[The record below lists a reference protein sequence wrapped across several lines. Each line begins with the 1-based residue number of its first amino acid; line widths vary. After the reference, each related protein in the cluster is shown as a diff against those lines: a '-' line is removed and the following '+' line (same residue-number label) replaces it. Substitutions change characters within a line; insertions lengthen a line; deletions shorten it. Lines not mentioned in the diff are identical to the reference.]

1 MIDGSLCRSG
11 PRQTYLRVKRA
22 VRWWERLR
30 GLLGTPAAPDDGLYI
45 TPCCS
50 VHTVGMRYPVDLI
63 FLDRDGRVLRIAEAV
78 PPWRIAGAWRAH
90 AVAEFRAGTL
100 RRLDVAVG
108 DRLTWRAQRGQSATE
123 FIIVLPVLLLVIL
136 GALQVGLLYRA
147 KSTLNLATFQ
157 AARIGAMHY
166 GRETEM
172 RAELANGLA
181 ALYAK
186 DWGWN
191 QLIDGRARAQD
202 VVKTYATLATVNPP
216 AQFHSQRISNNRLR
230 YQTDAQGGLSVQDLN
245 VLKIKV
251 VYCHPLQVPL
261 IAKTLQTVLAPR
273 FTGFER
279 ACLDAG
285 RMPLAS
291 SAVVRMHTDYC
302 PELCP

>member
-1 MIDGSLCRSG
+1 MIDGALCRSG
-11 PRQTYLRVKRA
+11 PKLTYLRVKRA

-30 GLLGTPAAPDDGLYI
+30 GLLGTPVPPDDGLYI
-45 TPCCS
+45 TPCSS
-50 VHTVGMRYPVDLI
+50 VHTMGMRYPIDLL
-63 FLDRDGRVLRIAEAV
+63 FLDRNGRVLRIAEAV

-100 RRLDVAVG
+100 RRLGVAVG
-108 DRLTWRAQRGQSATE
+108 DRLTWRDQRGQSATE
-123 FIIVLPVLLLVIL
+123 FIIVAPVLLLVIL
-136 GALQVGLLYRA
+136 GALQLGLLYRA

-186 DWGWN
+186 DWSWN
-191 QLIDGRARAQD
+191 ELIDGRTRAQD
-202 VVKTYATLATVNPP
+202 AVMKYATLKTVNPP
-216 AQFHSQRISNNRLR
+216 AQLHSQRISNNRLR
-230 YQTDAQGGLSVQDLN
+230 YQTDVQGGLSVQDLN
-245 VLKIKV
+245 LLKIRV

-261 IAKTLQTVLAPR
+261 ISRTLQTLLAPGY
-273 FTGFER
+273 TDFER
-279 ACLDAG
+279 TCLDAG

-302 PELCP
+302 PEHCP